1 MGIAQE
7 VQLCEGGEGPWL
19 VVLQDGV
26 EAAAAAAAAAEGAA
40 VQVAATG

>member
-1 MGIAQE
+1 MGVAQE

-26 EAAAAAAAAAEGAA
+26 EAAAAAAAAEGAA